1 MCLVLL
7 IEDSLLQHL
16 SKNFTNLAALVST
29 ASKNYEVKG
38 RILTTLT
45 LRQKRSNASDNR
57 NYARMIEK
65 MTDFTCDGSN
75 ALGITE
81 SCDVMKYGLPI
92 SQQK

>member
-7 IEDSLLQHL
+7 IEDSLLQQL
-16 SKNFTNLAALVST
+16 SQIFANLAALVSK

-38 RILTTLT
+38 RILTTLP
-45 LRQKRSNASDNR
+45 LRQKRSNASDNS
-57 NYARMIEK
+57 NYYCIIES
-65 MTDFTCDGSN
+65 MTDYTCDGSN
-75 ALGITE
+75 TLGITE